1 MNLLYDRNG
10 KLSSKRV
17 WASILLT
24 NAVAM
29 GWVGVITGSDVT
41 MMALQFLGS
50 GVALLG
56 VSVAE
61 KKV

>member
-1 MNLLYDRNG
+1 MNVLNDRNG

-17 WASILLT
+17 WASVLLA

-29 GWVGVITGSDVT
+29 GWVGILTGTDVT
-41 MMALQFLGS
+41 IMALQFLGS

-56 VSVAE
+56 VSVVE